1 MPCTCVIKRV
11 DINQKSFKLV
21 MRESWFLRQLQ
32 HPNIARLLH
41 QYHTPPLTYQLL
53 SCIDLIHVRYVSRNS
68 VPSNVDPRDPT
79 IYFIQD
85 DCGMTLQTY
94 LRNRYIDSSLD
105 DLRAVPV
112 HTVAAIL
119 RDLLSALVYLQRRGV
134 LHRDIKADNVLVC
147 GADDDLAAKLIDFG
161 LAKKYSSGSSNAPAF
176 GPPAD
181 CGEGAEG
188 GEWEAAAAQPL
199 ASAAAAHIVADA
211 KAKPVSPSNF
221 QSKLFGQAKQ
231 YAPEALG
238 PARQYTHDSDLW
250 AVGTRWRAFI

>member
-1 MPCTCVIKRV
+1 
-11 DINQKSFKLV
+11 
-21 MRESWFLRQLQ
+21 
-32 HPNIARLLH
+32 
-41 QYHTPPLTYQLL
+41 
-53 SCIDLIHVRYVSRNS
+53 
-68 VPSNVDPRDPT
+68 
-79 IYFIQD
+79 
-85 DCGMTLQTY
+85 MTLQTY

-176 GPPAD
+176 GPSAD

-188 GEWEAAAAQPL
+188 SEWEAAAVQPL

-250 AVGTRWRAFI
+250 AVGTRWRAFFRRECTRCNVCDRHDDFVAAALFGVRR